1 MRKSEKKGQCEIMVN
16 VSTSPHVRSGLSTS
30 TVMRDVAIATMPALA
45 FGVFVFGLRALI
57 IIALCAVCSVLTEF
71 VYEKLMKLPVTVA
84 DGSALVTGLILAMNL
99 PSTVPFWVP
108 VLGSVFAILFVK
120 QLFGGIGQNFMNPAL
135 GARCFLLIS
144 FPAILGGTWQTVG
157 NLFGTDALDGF
168 IGRLSTLE
176 VDATSMATPLAVL
189 QGGGEV
195 DLLQTFFGLHTGC
208 IGEVSSVAILIG
220 AVYMIARGVISPRI
234 PAVYVGSAVAFAF
247 LLNLLAGNGAVGA
260 NYLIGQTVTGGLLA
274 GAVFM
279 ATDYVSSPITR
290 GGQWIYAMLI
300 GFLTALFRVFGTAA
314 EGVSYAIIIGNTL
327 VPLIERV
334 SMPRAFGHTRKGGAV
349 R

>member
-1 MRKSEKKGQCEIMVN
+1 MTN

-30 TVMRDVAIATMPALA
+30 TVMRDVAIALMPALL

-71 VYEKLMKLPVTVA
+71 VYEKLMKLPVTIA

-108 VLGSVFAILFVK
+108 VMGSVFAILFVK

-135 GARCFLLIS
+135 AARAFLIIS
-144 FPAILGGTWQTVG
+144 FPAIMGGTWETVG
-157 NLFGTDALDGF
+157 NLFGKNALDSFVQRMSG
-168 IGRLSTLE
+168 IT
-176 VDATSMATPLAVL
+176 VDAASTATPLAVL
-189 QGGGEV
+189 QSGGEV
-195 DLLQTFFGLHTGC
+195 DLLQAFFGLHTGC
-208 IGEVSSVAILIG
+208 IGEVSSLAILIG

-234 PAVYVGSAVAFAF
+234 PVVCVGSTVAFAF
-247 LLNLLAGNGAVGA
+247 LLNLLAGNGVVGV
-260 NYLIGQTVTGGLLA
+260 NYLVGQTVTGGLLA

-279 ATDYVSSPITR
+279 ATDYVTSPITR
-290 GGQWIYAMLI
+290 GGQWIYAILI

-314 EGVSYAIIIGNTL
+314 EGVSYAIIISNTL

-334 SMPRAFGHTRKGGAV
+334 SMPRTFGQTRKGGAV